1 MNKEHLRS
9 LNDLV
14 ICKPKLDVGGI
25 KQELNSGFVKVVQ
38 KIEITGL
45 EVLVDFDTT
54 IRAGDTVYVKESSL
68 STSGWAKTIL
78 RLEGVEVILVPK
90 TELVAHSQAGNRLA

>member
-38 KIEITGL
+38 KIEITSL
-45 EVLVDFDTT
+45 EVLVDADST
-54 IRAGDTVYVKESSL
+54 IRAGDTVYVKESAL
-68 STSGWAKTIL
+68 STSGWGKTVL
-78 RLEGVEVILVPK
+78 RLEGVEVILVPRA
-90 TELVAHSQAGNRLA
+90 ELVAHSQAGNGLS